1 MKTST
6 LLAAALS
13 AALGCAAAQAQGL
26 SLTFNPPTE
35 LNLGAVDIYQVRV
48 RNTSATATAFN
59 VVVRMNLPA
68 GLELQAP
75 VPAGCAVTTEAF
87 GATQGVRQVKC
98 MLAGIGGGRTRVF
111 DLFVLAQSQPAGS
124 PVLHRVRA
132 THSGSAVV
140 SLTSASLP
148 PTQYQHFS
156 LPITPGSLWTTR
168 HCWAGNEVPH
178 AICLPYPSTSLE
190 GEIRLDT
197 GGIIDSPL
205 MPGPSGMTWLQTS
218 PTELRYDEA
227 PDPANLNPGGYSNMR
242 LVNSRCFR
250 GHGIS
255 HPVPGQPPIG
265 STGIQFCL
273 KP

>member
-1 MKTST
+1 MKNSLA

-13 AALGCAAAQAQGL
+13 AALGCAAAQAQNL
-26 SLTFNPPTE
+26 SATLIAPTE
-35 LNLGAVDIYQVRV
+35 LNLGAVEIYQAKV

-75 VPAGCAVTTEAF
+75 VPAGCTVTTEAF

-98 MLAGIGGGRTRVF
+98 MLAGIGGGKTRTF
-111 DLFVLAQSQPAGS
+111 DLFVLAQSQPAGN
-124 PVLHRVRA
+124 PIAHRVRA
-132 THSGSAVV
+132 THSGSTVV
-140 SLTSASLP
+140 GLSSLLP
-148 PTQYQHFS
+148 PTQYQNFV
-156 LPITPGSLWTTR
+156 LPIVPGSIWTTR

-178 AICLPYPSTSLE
+178 AICLPYPSSSLD
-190 GEIRLDT
+190 GEVRLAV

-205 MPGPSGMTWLQTS
+205 IPGPSGMTWLQTS

-227 PDPANLNPGGYSNMR
+227 PDPVNFNPGGFANMR

-255 HPVPGQPPIG
+255 NPVPGEPPIG

-273 KP
+273 K